1 LKISR
6 EVKTAI
12 LILGCVAIFIF
23 GFNYLKGASLL
34 DNSKVVSSIY
44 QDVEGL
50 VIGANVTI
58 NGLNVGKVR
67 NIDFDENYDKI
78 KVTFSLRSDLNFSNQ
93 STAQLY
99 EAGLIGGK
107 AIAILPKYDQG
118 SEVKTGDVLPSEIK
132 PGLTELVNQQIA
144 PLQDKIEGLLTSAD
158 SLFAGVS
165 NVMNYQTFE
174 QTSAD
179 LKMIISRLNNGEGSA
194 GKLLNDD
201 NLYNKLLGSSAA
213 LEALLNDLKANPKNY
228 VHFSIFGR
236 KANTTRPSERW
247 KHMVRVALGQSKMGV
262 KPVAAALHLVVY
274 IGFILINIE
283 LLEIILDGLLG
294 THRLF
299 APLLGSIYD
308 FLIGSFEILAGWPKR
323 DADYILYFEVVL
335 MLLFLSMNAT
345 DALLQQQAAES
356 YIKAG
361 SFPVSQFLTP
371 LFEGLGLE
379 ALILLERSFWWAH
392 ITGIII
398 FLNYLYYSKHLHILL
413 AFPNTFYAN
422 LDSQGK
428 FSIDTDIKREVMLML
443 FPEKA
448 ATEPESSSPPDKFG
462 ASDVFDLKWTQL
474 MNAYSCTECGRCT
487 EVCPANQTG
496 KKLSPRKIMMDTR
509 DRLEEVGININVNKG
524 VFEDDQ
530 KQLLNDYISPEELW
544 ACTSC
549 NACVEACPVA
559 IDPLSIIMDMRQYLV
574 MEQSAA
580 PKELNAMMGNIEN
593 NGAPWPF
600 SNQDRLQWINEK

>member
-1 LKISR
+1 MGYLPN
-6 EVKTAI
+6 
-12 LILGCVAIFIF
+12 FIF
-23 GFNYLKGASLL
+23 LCLLVLGGGFF
-34 DNSKVVSSIY
+34 
-44 QDVEGL
+44 
-50 VIGANVTI
+50 T
-58 NGLNVGKVR
+58 R
-67 NIDFDENYDKI
+67 NILRI
-78 KVTFSLRSDLNFSNQ
+78 KRNILLGK
-93 STAQLY
+93 
-99 EAGLIGGK
+99 EAGRN
-107 AIAILPKYDQG
+107 DQ
-118 SEVKTGDVLPSEIK
+118 K
-132 PGLTELVNQQIA
+132 
-144 PLQDKIEGLLTSAD
+144 
-158 SLFAGVS
+158 
-165 NVMNYQTFE
+165 
-174 QTSAD
+174 
-179 LKMIISRLNNGEGSA
+179 
-194 GKLLNDD
+194 
-201 NLYNKLLGSSAA
+201 
-213 LEALLNDLKANPKNY
+213 
-228 VHFSIFGR
+228 
-236 KANTTRPSERW
+236 SERW
-247 KHMVRVALGQSKMGV
+247 KHMIRVALGQSKMGV

-274 IGFILINIE
+274 IGFIIINIE

-299 APLLGSIYD
+299 APRLGSIYD
-308 FLIGSFEILAGWPKR
+308 FLIGSFEILALLVLIAVIFFWTRRNLVKIKRFWKPEMKGWPKR

-345 DALLQQQAAES
+345 DVLLQQQGAES
-356 YIKAG
+356 YTKAG
-361 SFPVSQFLTP
+361 SFPVSQFIMP
-371 LFEGLGLE
+371 LFDGLGLNT
-379 ALILLERSFWWAH
+379 LILLERSFWWTH
-392 ITGIII
+392 IIGILI

-422 LDSQGK
+422 LESQGK
-428 FSIDTDIKREVMLML
+428 FSIDIDIKREVMLML

-448 ATEPESSSPPDKFG
+448 ATEPETSSPPDKFG

-509 DRLEEVGININVNKG
+509 DRLEEVGKNINVNKG

-580 PKELNAMMGNIEN
+580 PQELNAMMGNIEN

-600 SNQDRLQWINEK
+600 SNQDRLQWTSEK